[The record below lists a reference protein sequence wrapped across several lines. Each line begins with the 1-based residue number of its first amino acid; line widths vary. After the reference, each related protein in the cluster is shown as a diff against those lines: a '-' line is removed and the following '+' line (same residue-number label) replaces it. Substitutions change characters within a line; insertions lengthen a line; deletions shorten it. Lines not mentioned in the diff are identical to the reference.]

1 MDIHT
6 SGKHWKST
14 ITSSLCWAEPASTTA
29 STILQ
34 SVFFQGV
41 FFLGVFYQ
49 SVIFT
54 KCIFQ
59 KCIFPKCICPTCI
72 FPKCICPTCI
82 FPKCILLKIL
92 QSHLGR
98 ADLNNVKVEKR
109 TFTRERNA
117 RWGWGHIWKSTL
129 RKSHRW
135 ESRCQQW
142 KVQKKYFDERERFP
156 LIFLSPDLSATEKV
170 FLPERDF
177 PLNTNCHQIFQQSAS
192 SSLWLRA
199 ESVFCSSP

>member
-1 MDIHT
+1 M
-6 SGKHWKST
+6 
-14 ITSSLCWAEPASTTA
+14 TSSLCWAEPASTTA

-34 SVFFQGV
+34 SVFSQGVFFQGV
-41 FFLGVFYQ
+41 FYQSVFYQ

-54 KCIFQ
+54 
-59 KCIFPKCICPTCI
+59 
-72 FPKCICPTCI
+72 
-82 FPKCILLKIL
+82 KCILLKIL

-142 KVQKKYFDERERFP
+142 KVHKKYFDERERFP

-170 FLPERDF
+170 FLQERDF